1 MNNKNRTKEQLINEL
16 VELKAK
22 IAHLEKS
29 ENERVIMESGITE
42 VLEVL
47 KKISAGDPSVRVAET
62 SNSELIARLK
72 QQVNATAEEIGIL
85 VDQSHEFAINLA
97 EHFDVLNRVS
107 KRDLNARVLGESC
120 NELSESLKKV
130 TNDMI
135 ESISRAEEA
144 LKESEEKYGSLFKNS
159 NDAILLYD
167 LEGNII
173 DFNQKVLD
181 QFRYDKSEIA
191 SLKISDLHVTE
202 DLEASERAFK
212 KLLGDAFVN
221 CEINFKSKDGE
232 VFPAEVSS
240 SLFEI
245 GGKKVIQSIVR
256 DITHRKRAVD
266 QIVYMAYHDT
276 LTKLPNRLLLKDRL
290 KQALASAKQYNRLVA
305 TLFLDLDNFKHTN
318 DTLGHDVG
326 DLLLQE
332 VSDRLVKYIR
342 ESDSIARVDNIDIET
357 TVARLGGDEFTIL
370 LTEIRDAQDAARV
383 AQRILELF
391 KQPFNIKKHKIF
403 ITTSIGISL
412 YPYDG
417 DDVDTMLKNA
427 DTAMYHAKNLG
438 RNNYQFYKQ
447 SMNVAILQRFDLEN
461 KLRRA
466 LEQREFELYYQ
477 PQVEICSSHVVG
489 MEALIR
495 WMHPE
500 LGILRP
506 STFLHL
512 AEETG
517 LIIPISEWM
526 LYQACSR
533 NRAWQNAGFPPVRV
547 AVNISGIHFR
557 QKNFIETVQKILQD
571 TDLEPQYLELEL
583 TEKILMQ
590 EAEMV
595 MHTLKSLKSLG
606 IRFSIDHFGTGYSSL
621 SYLKRFSADS
631 LKIDRSFVKDLIMHP
646 DDNSLIKAI
655 IALARNLNMKV
666 VAEGVET
673 EQQLAFLSEQGTG
686 VAQGSLFCPPLPADS
701 LTNILQEGKCSFTAV

>member
-1 MNNKNRTKEQLINEL
+1 MKDKNKTKEELIDEL
-16 VELKAK
+16 AELKQR
-22 IAHLEKS
+22 ILHLERS
-29 ENERVIMESGITE
+29 ENERLNMESGISE
-42 VLEVL
+42 VLAVL
-47 KKISAGDPSVRVAET
+47 KRISSGDPTVRVDET
-62 SNSELIARLK
+62 SQNELMRSLK
-72 QQVNATAEEIGIL
+72 QLVNATAEEIGAL

-107 KRDLNARVLGESC
+107 RGDLNARVIGESEL
-120 NELSESLKKV
+120 ELSESLKKV

-144 LKESEEKYGSLFKNS
+144 LKESEEKYGSLFKHS

-181 QFRYDKSEIA
+181 QFRYDKSEIS

-202 DLEASERAFK
+202 DIEASERAFK
-212 KLLGDAFVN
+212 KLLGDEFVSL
-221 CEINFKSKDGE
+221 EVNFRSKDGE

-245 GGKKVIQSIVR
+245 RGKKVIQSIVR
-256 DITHRKRAVD
+256 DITHRKRAVE

-305 TLFLDLDNFKHTN
+305 ALFLDLDNFKHTN

-332 VSDRLVKYIR
+332 VSDRLIKYVR
-342 ESDSIARVDNIDIET
+342 ESDSIARLDNADPET
-357 TVARLGGDEFTIL
+357 TVARLGGDEFTVL
-370 LTEIRDAQDAARV
+370 LTEIRDAQDAAKV

-391 KQPFNIKKHKIF
+391 KQPFNIKTHRIF

-412 YPYDG
+412 YPDDG

-438 RNNYQFYKQ
+438 RNNYQFYRQ
-447 SMNVAILQRFDLEN
+447 SMNIAILQRLDLEN
-461 KLRRA
+461 KLRQA

-477 PQVEICSSHVVG
+477 PQVETGSNHIVG

-500 LGILRP
+500 QGMLLP
-506 STFLHL
+506 ATFLPL

-517 LIIPISEWM
+517 LIIPIGEWM
-526 LYQACSR
+526 LHHACVR
-533 NRAWQNAGFPPVRV
+533 NRAWQKFGFHPVRI
-547 AVNISGIHFR
+547 AVNISGAHFR
-557 QKNFIETVQKILQD
+557 QKNFVETVQRILHD
-571 TDLEPQYLELEL
+571 TGLEPRYLELEF
-583 TEKILMQ
+583 TENILMH
-590 EAEMV
+590 ETETVLGMLTA
-595 MHTLKSLKSLG
+595 LKALG
-606 IRFSIDHFGTGYSSL
+606 LRFSINHFGAGCSSL
-621 SYLKRFSADS
+621 SYLNRFSADS
-631 LKIDRSFVKDLIMHP
+631 LKIDRSFVENLIIHP
-646 DDNSLIKAI
+646 DDNAVIKAI
-655 IALARNLNMKV
+655 IALAQSLKLEV
-666 VAEGVET
+666 IAEGVET
-673 EQQLAFLSEQGTG
+673 EQQLAFLYQQGTRIM
-686 VAQGSLFCPPLPADS
+686 QGNLFCPPLPADS
-701 LTNILQEGKCSFTAV
+701 LTNILQEGKCSLTGI

>member
-1 MNNKNRTKEQLINEL
+1 MKDKNKTKEQLIHESAEL
-16 VELKAK
+16 RQR
-22 IAHLEKS
+22 IHHLERS
-29 ENERVIMESGITE
+29 ENERISMESGISE
-42 VLEVL
+42 VLAVL
-47 KKISAGDPSVRVAET
+47 KKISSGDPSVRVDET
-62 SNSELIARLK
+62 SQTELMRNLK
-72 QQVNATAEEIGIL
+72 QLVNATAEEIGAL

-107 KRDLNARVLGESC
+107 RGDFSARVVGESEL
-120 NELSESLKKV
+120 ELSESLKKV

-144 LKESEEKYGSLFKNS
+144 LKESEEKYGSLFKHS

-181 QFRYDKSEIA
+181 QFGYDESEIS

-202 DLEASERAFK
+202 DPEASARAFK
-212 KLLGDAFVN
+212 KLLGDEFVN
-221 CEINFKSKDGE
+221 LEVNFRSKDGE

-256 DITHRKRAVD
+256 DITHRQRAVE

-332 VSDRLVKYIR
+332 VSDRLVKYVR
-342 ESDSIARVDNIDIET
+342 KSDSIARLENTELEPTI
-357 TVARLGGDEFTIL
+357 ARLGGDEFTIL
-370 LTEIRDAQDAARV
+370 LTEIKDAQDAGRV

-391 KQPFNIKKHKIF
+391 KQPFNIKTHKIF

-412 YPYDG
+412 FPYDG
-417 DDVDTMLKNA
+417 EDVDTMLKNA

-447 SMNVAILQRFDLEN
+447 SMNVAILQRLDLEK
-461 KLRRA
+461 KLRQA
-466 LEQREFELYYQ
+466 LEQKEFELHYQ
-477 PQVEICSSHVVG
+477 PQVEICSNNVVG

-495 WMHPE
+495 WKHPE
-500 LGILRP
+500 LGMLLP

-517 LIIPISEWM
+517 LIIPIGEWM
-526 LYQACSR
+526 LYHACAR
-533 NRAWQNAGFPPVRV
+533 NSAWQKAGFHPVRV

-571 TDLEPQYLELEL
+571 TDLNPRYLELEI

-590 EAEMV
+590 ESEMV
-595 MHTLKSLKSLG
+595 MHTVKALKSMG
-606 IRFSIDHFGTGYSSL
+606 IRFSIDYFGTGYSSL
-621 SYLKRFSADS
+621 SHLKRFAADS
-631 LKIDRSFVKDLIMHP
+631 LKIDQSFVKDLIMHP
-646 DDNSLIKAI
+646 DDNALIKAI
-655 IALARNLNMKV
+655 IALARNLNMEV
-666 VAEGVET
+666 VAEGVES
-673 EQQLAFLSEQGTG
+673 EQQLTFLYEQGAKM
-686 VAQGSLFCPPLPADS
+686 VQGSLFCPPLRGDS
-701 LTNILQEGKCSFTAV
+701 LTNILQEGKCSFTVG